1 MEPNVIPTEPLK
13 KRKFKRLHQ
22 EKCGGARLEYDS
34 FSDVRE
40 ACERKLA
47 EWERQGVLSPGGHRG
62 NDWLFG
68 GPGKA

>member
-1 MEPNVIPTEPLK
+1 MQQEPDPQTT

-22 EKCGGARLEYDS
+22 EKCGGGLPQEYDS
-34 FSDVRE
+34 YSDVRE

-47 EWERQGVLSPGGHRG
+47 EWEREGILTPYHGLRG

-68 GPGKA
+68 G